1 MNIEQRTVGDVVV
14 LSISGDIAMNG
25 TGASLV
31 ADKVRSVLQQGHD
44 RLVLDLGRVRYVD
57 SAGLG
62 ELVQS
67 FSAVRNRG
75 GAMKLLNVTKRLNDL
90 LVVTKLLTVFDCF
103 EQESESVGQ
112 LRAAAGVS
120 LRKVC
125 IFLQEDVV
133 ARNLLHEAGRP
144 SERCSR
150 RRRALGH
157 VARSRM

>member
-31 ADKVRSVLQQGHD
+31 ADKVRSVLQEGHD
-44 RLVLDLGRVRYVD
+44 RLVLDMGRVRYVD

-62 ELVQS
+62 ELVQA

-103 EQESESVGQ
+103 EHESEALASLSRSGCP
-112 LRAAAGVS
+112 
-120 LRKVC
+120 LRKVVY
-125 IFLQEDVV
+125 FQEDVV
-133 ARNLLHEAGRP
+133 ART
-144 SERCSR
+144 CSMKSGACPETVPWQR
-150 RRRALGH
+150 RVWDTSPDRG
-157 VARSRM
+157 